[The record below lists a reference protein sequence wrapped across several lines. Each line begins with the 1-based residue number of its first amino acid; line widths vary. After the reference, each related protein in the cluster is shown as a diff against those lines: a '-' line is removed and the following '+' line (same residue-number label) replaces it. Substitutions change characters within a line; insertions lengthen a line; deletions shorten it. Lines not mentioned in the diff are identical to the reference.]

1 MDFFP
6 AAPKAPTVRTQNK
19 LIRAL
24 EKEGLVFTSTGIE
37 ERNPIF
43 FVEGST
49 HEEAYLKL
57 LKDAFDHLHS
67 HKNKELLI
75 MYGDDRVS
83 PPSVNA
89 LYREMRAAGIT
100 MRQMIEEGN
109 TYIIGP
115 LEEYRCIPKD
125 KFINR
130 VTLIYGDRTA
140 SETASVLRGAIRID
154 KVQAEIQRNTF
165 EVLWSVL
172 NQPTKTTA
180 DERF

>member
-1 MDFFP
+1 
-6 AAPKAPTVRTQNK
+6 
-19 LIRAL
+19 
-24 EKEGLVFTSTGIE
+24 
-37 ERNPIF
+37 
-43 FVEGST
+43 
-49 HEEAYLKL
+49 
-57 LKDAFDHLHS
+57 
-67 HKNKELLI
+67 
-75 MYGDDRVS
+75 
-83 PPSVNA
+83 
-89 LYREMRAAGIT
+89 

-165 EVLWSVL
+165 EILWSVL
-172 NQPTKTTA
+172 EQPTKTTA
-180 DERF
+180 DERFEF